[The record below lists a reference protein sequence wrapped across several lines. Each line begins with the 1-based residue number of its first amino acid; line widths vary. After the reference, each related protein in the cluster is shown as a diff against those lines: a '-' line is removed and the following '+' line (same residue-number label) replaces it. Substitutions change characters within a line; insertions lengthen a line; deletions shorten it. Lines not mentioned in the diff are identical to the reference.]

1 MKNGCSG
8 LLTTVCQK
16 NAFFSKGRQFS
27 RKATADFQLCLCLFL
42 LHLLPIPYPQRT
54 NQIPHG
60 KEEDGE
66 CTLGTKKQRTQVFG
80 LELFKVDLANSRRTV
95 TLHLRVSPEEL
106 SALAAGSPS
115 KAGMT
120 GTVTA
125 DL

>member
-1 MKNGCSG
+1 MG
-8 LLTTVCQK
+8 
-16 NAFFSKGRQFS
+16 
-27 RKATADFQLCLCLFL
+27 
-42 LHLLPIPYPQRT
+42 
-54 NQIPHG
+54 
-60 KEEDGE
+60 DGE
-66 CTLGTKKQRTQVFG
+66 CSLGTKKQRTQVFG

-115 KAGMT
+115 KTGMT